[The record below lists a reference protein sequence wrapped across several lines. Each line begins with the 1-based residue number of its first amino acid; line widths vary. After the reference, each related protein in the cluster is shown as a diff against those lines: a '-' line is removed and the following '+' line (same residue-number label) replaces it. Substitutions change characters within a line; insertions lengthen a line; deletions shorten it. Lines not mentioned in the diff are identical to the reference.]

1 MAISVGSDA
10 KAPRTRKSGEFCIR
24 FPEGQGSRGQNRH
37 PCVRPV
43 RQSYQLETLP
53 RWLLALQV
61 SVKSGRDR
69 ESIGHLG
76 QPIAESISILAI

>member
-1 MAISVGSDA
+1 M
-10 KAPRTRKSGEFCIR
+10 
-24 FPEGQGSRGQNRH
+24 
-37 PCVRPV
+37 

-61 SVKSGRDR
+61 PVKSIRDR
-69 ESIGHLG
+69 GSIGHLG